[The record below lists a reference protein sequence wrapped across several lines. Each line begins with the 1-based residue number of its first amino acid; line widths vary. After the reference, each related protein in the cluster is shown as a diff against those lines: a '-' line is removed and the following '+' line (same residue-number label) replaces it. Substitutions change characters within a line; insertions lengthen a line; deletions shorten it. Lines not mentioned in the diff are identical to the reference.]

1 MIEIVVADRC
11 CVRLFAAL
19 HARCFSE
26 PWNENAFRHLMEEP
40 NILALSAYSGSGDVM
55 GFILARVAADE
66 CEILSLA
73 VGPEHRRQTL
83 GCKLVKAAGRD
94 AHGHGARAMFLEV
107 DVNNAAATHLYRKLG
122 FKEVGRRTG
131 YYRVCDSLSDAL
143 ILRCELPIHA
153 WESVNDS
160 SNVRPE
166 RK

>member
-1 MIEIVVADRC
+1 
-11 CVRLFAAL
+11 
-19 HARCFSE
+19 
-26 PWNENAFRHLMEEP
+26 MEEP
-40 NILALSAYSGSGDVM
+40 NILALSAYTGSGDLI
-55 GFILARVAADE
+55 GFILVRIAADE

-73 VGPEHRRQTL
+73 VDPERHRQGIGT
-83 GCKLVKAAGRD
+83 KLVEAAARD
-94 AHGHGARAMFLEV
+94 AHGRGARAMFLEV
-107 DVNNAAATHLYRKLG
+107 DVNNAAATHLYRKRG

-131 YYRVCDSLSDAL
+131 YYRICDSLSDAL

>member
-1 MIEIVVADRC
+1 
-11 CVRLFAAL
+11 
-19 HARCFSE
+19 
-26 PWNENAFRHLMEEP
+26 MEEP
-40 NILALSAYSGSGDVM
+40 NILALSAYTGSGEVI
-55 GFILARVAADE
+55 GFILVRIAADE

-73 VGPEHRRQTL
+73 VGPENRRQTL
-83 GCKLVKAAGRD
+83 GCSLVEAAGRD
-94 AHGHGARAMFLEV
+94 AHRHGARAMFLEV
-107 DVNNAAATHLYRKLG
+107 DVKNVAATHLYRKLG

>member
-1 MIEIVVADRC
+1 VIDIVVADRSC
-11 CVRLFAAL
+11 ATPFAAL

-26 PWNENAFRHLMEEP
+26 PWSENAFRHLMEEP
-40 NILALSAYSGSGDVM
+40 NILALSAYSGLGEVM
-55 GFILARVAADE
+55 GFILLRVAADE

-73 VGPEHRRQTL
+73 VGPEHRRQTI
-83 GCKLVKAAGRD
+83 GCSLVDAARRD

-131 YYRVCDSLSDAL
+131 YYRICDSLSDAL
-143 ILRCELPIHA
+143 ILRCELSIHA